1 MPEKL
6 RIVFIDDN
14 PSMNRFSELIIEMD
28 ALPFEP
34 AFFTRP
40 EEAMLYLQQCHN
52 GQNATPFP
60 DVIML
65 DLNMPRM
72 HGFEFV
78 ERYMA
83 EFAKAHPRT
92 LLYIL
97 STTRRSED
105 EQKALLYEAVGGFYE
120 KPFAVEMAAQI
131 LEDVQAFQG
140 PGQAA

>member
-1 MPEKL
+1 MPQKQ

-14 PSMNRFSELIIEMD
+14 ASNNRYSDIVIQLD
-28 ALPFEP
+28 NLPFEP

-52 GQNATPFP
+52 GENGTPFP
-60 DVIML
+60 DIIML
-65 DLNMPRM
+65 DLNMPKM

-78 ERYMA
+78 ELYMA
-83 EFAKAHPRT
+83 RFCADHPGTR
-92 LLYIL
+92 LYIL

-105 EQKALLYEAVGGFYE
+105 EKKALLYDAVGGFYE
-120 KPFAVEMAAQI
+120 KPFAKEMADQI
-131 LEDVQAFQG
+131 LGEIETFRG